1 MFGVEKHK
9 LRLAVL
15 SVMEEAVRQHNIKK
29 FLTAVNPGV
38 EMLAVECANALNVFY
53 PGITVEAV
61 VPYEE
66 QHVVWNI
73 EEQERYFELHAACSS
88 VEQLEA
94 MDESESVATLH
105 RHYAEFAEHIFFLW
119 ASGKQADTF
128 QWNASA
134 EELTIHTY
142 LWDEERFRKR

>member
-1 MFGVEKHK
+1 MEKRYERKKTCAVIGSAWKVFRVENHK

-15 SVMEEAVRQHNIKK
+15 SVMEEAIRHHSIKK

-73 EEQERYFELHAACSS
+73 EEQER
-88 VEQLEA
+88 
-94 MDESESVATLH
+94 
-105 RHYAEFAEHIFFLW
+105 
-119 ASGKQADTF
+119 
-128 QWNASA
+128 
-134 EELTIHTY
+134 
-142 LWDEERFRKR
+142 FRKQ